1 MTHIDI
7 NDIFTQEV
15 LKGLLPPE
23 LSDEFFDALYG
34 DADEGAYD
42 IKLAFNNYDSDG
54 KMLLFDLELHERPE
68 KCLACNLTYGLP
80 EVFSC
85 HPLINIQGLVEKI
98 EAYLGGELKC
108 VDWKLGRTQ
117 TPASNLHIIP
127 LTIRLE
133 QPSSDKWLK
142 LNN

>member
-1 MTHIDI
+1 MTHTDI

-15 LKGLLPPE
+15 LKGFLPPE
-23 LSDEFFDALYG
+23 LSGEFFDALYG

-54 KMLLFDLELHERPE
+54 KMLFFDLELHERPE

-85 HPLINIQGLVEKI
+85 HPLINIRGMVEKI
-98 EAYLGGELKC
+98 EEHLGGELKC

-127 LTIRLE
+127 LTIRLG
-133 QPSSDKWLK
+133 
-142 LNN
+142 